1 MRKILVAVFCILFVM
16 TVFGS
21 ESRKPSINQGGDPIM
36 ASANADNKDRLLTV
50 IFTND
55 SHGMAWK
62 FDEPKNPGIGGLAAQ
77 KTLVDSIRAEVQGKG
92 GSVLVLSA
100 GDITL
105 GDPRSNICENIPMV
119 EGMNLVGYDAMTIGN
134 HEFDFGFEAFKKM
147 QETAK
152 FPFLSANMYKEGGE
166 ESVGKNY
173 IEKKMDDGLKVA
185 VLGLT
190 TRETESIS
198 SQGIKGNLTMSD
210 PIETAKMWVPI
221 LKKKND
227 VIIVL
232 SHLGFYDG
240 DKSFDGYEGDNY
252 LAKAVQ
258 GIDLIVGGHTQRQL
272 ASPVKIGDTYIVQTE
287 GLGKW
292 VGRIDFYFQGTR
304 IVKTEYKL
312 YPINLKEKADKGFKL
327 IGEEIKEN
335 KAMVDMLNG
344 FKCEFSTKQIGT
356 IDRDLDGSEDIAR
369 KKEVELGD
377 VITDI
382 MREKTGADVAFLNGG
397 SIRQSLKKG
406 AVTEKDIYSI
416 FPFQDTVYTAELTG
430 AQIQDVLDFFA
441 QKGIGAGGFLQV
453 SGIEMKILKGDAL
466 DVKIAGKPLEK
477 AKKYKVALN
486 SFIANGGD
494 GYTMLKEV
502 KSKKDTA
509 YLLSSILV
517 DYMKAKGTFA
527 KTQVGRIKIY
537 NK

>member
-1 MRKILVAVFCILFVM
+1 
-16 TVFGS
+16 
-21 ESRKPSINQGGDPIM
+21 
-36 ASANADNKDRLLTV
+36 
-50 IFTND
+50 
-55 SHGMAWK
+55 
-62 FDEPKNPGIGGLAAQ
+62 
-77 KTLVDSIRAEVQGKG
+77 
-92 GSVLVLSA
+92 
-100 GDITL
+100 
-105 GDPRSNICENIPMV
+105 MV
-119 EGMNLVGYDAMTIGN
+119 EGMNLVGYDAMAIGN

-152 FPFLSANMYKEGGE
+152 FPFLSANMYKEGGT
-166 ESVGKNY
+166 ESIGQNY
-173 IEKKMDDGLKVA
+173 IEKTFDDGLKVA

-210 PIETAKMWVPI
+210 PVETAKMWVPI

-227 VIIVL
+227 VVIVL
-232 SHLGFYDG
+232 SHLGFYDS

-258 GIDLIVGGHTQRQL
+258 GINLIVGGHTQRQL
-272 ASPVKIGDTYIVQTE
+272 ESPVKIGDTHIVQTE

-292 VGRIDFYFQGTR
+292 VGRIDFYFQGKK
-304 IVKTEYKL
+304 IVKTDYKI
-312 YPINLKEKADKGFKL
+312 YPINLKEKKDKGYKF

-344 FKCEFSTKQIGT
+344 FKCEFPTKQIGK
-356 IDRDLDGSEDIAR
+356 IDRDLEGSEDIAR

-377 VITDI
+377 IITDI
-382 MREKTGADVAFLNGG
+382 MREKTKADIALLNGG

-416 FPFQDTVYTAELTG
+416 FPFQDTVYTAKLTG

-453 SGIEMKILKGDAL
+453 SGIEMKIYKGEAL
-466 DVKIAGKPLEK
+466 DIKVGGKKLDPK
-477 AKKYKVALN
+477 ATYTVALN

-494 GYTMLKEV
+494 GYSMLKEI

-517 DYMKAKGTFA
+517 DYMKTKGTFE
-527 KTQVGRIKIY
+527 KVNVGRLKII

>member
-1 MRKILVAVFCILFVM
+1 MRKFLVAVFCILSVL
-16 TVFGS
+16 TVFG
-21 ESRKPSINQGGDPIM
+21 E
-36 ASANADNKDRLLTV
+36 DNKDRLLTV

-62 FDEPKNPGIGGLAAQ
+62 FDEPHNPGIGGLAAQ
-77 KTLVDSIRAEVQGKG
+77 KTLVDEIRAEVQGKG
-92 GSVLVLSA
+92 GNVLVLSA

-119 EGMNLVGYDAMTIGN
+119 EGMNLVGYDAMAIGN

-152 FPFLSANMYKEGGE
+152 FPFLSANMYKEGGT
-166 ESVGKNY
+166 ESIGQNS
-173 IEKKMDDGLKVA
+173 IEKKFDDDLKVA

-210 PIETAKMWVPI
+210 PVLTAKTLVPI
-221 LKKKND
+221 LRKKND
-227 VIIVL
+227 IVIVL
-232 SHLGFYDG
+232 SHLGFYDS

-252 LAKAVQ
+252 LAKAVP
-258 GIDLIVGGHTQRQL
+258 GIDLIIGGHTQRQL
-272 ASPVKIGDTYIVQTE
+272 ESAVQIGDTRIVQTE

-292 VGRIDFYFQGTR
+292 VGRVDIYIKGKK
-304 IVKTEYKL
+304 INKIEYKL
-312 YPINLKEKADKGFKL
+312 IPINLKDKNGKL
-327 IGEEIKEN
+327 IGKEIKEN
-335 KAMVDMLNG
+335 KAMLDMLNRQ
-344 FKCEFSTKQIGT
+344 KCDFPTKQIGT
-356 IDRDLDGSEDIAR
+356 IDRDLDGSDDIAR

-377 VITDI
+377 IITDI
-382 MREKTGADVAFLNGG
+382 MREKTKADIALLNGG

-416 FPFQDTVYTAELTG
+416 FPFQDTVYTAKLTG
-430 AQIQDVLDFFA
+430 AQIQDILDFFA

-453 SGIEMKILKGDAL
+453 SGVEMILYKGGAEE
-466 DVKIAGKPLEK
+466 VKIGGKKLDPK
-477 AKKYKVALN
+477 ATYTVALN

-494 GYTMLKEV
+494 GYAMLKEI

-527 KTQVGRIKIY
+527 KTNVGRIKII

>member
-1 MRKILVAVFCILFVM
+1 MRKFLVAVFCILLVM
-16 TVFGS
+16 TVFG
-21 ESRKPSINQGGDPIM
+21 
-36 ASANADNKDRLLTV
+36 ADNKDRLLTV

-62 FDEPKNPGIGGLAAQ
+62 FDEPHNPGIGGLAAQ
-77 KTLVDSIRAEVQGKG
+77 KTLVDNIRAEVQGKG

-134 HEFDFGFEAFKKM
+134 HEFDFGFDAFKKM
-147 QETAK
+147 QDTAK

-166 ESVGKNY
+166 ESIGKNY

-185 VLGLT
+185 ILGLT

-227 VIIVL
+227 VVIVL
-232 SHLGFYDG
+232 SHLGFYDS

-292 VGRIDFYFQGTR
+292 VGRIDFYFQGTK

-312 YPINLKEKADKGFKL
+312 YPINLKEKTDKGTKL
-327 IGEEIKEN
+327 IGEAIKEN

-377 VITDI
+377 IITDI
-382 MREKTGADVAFLNGG
+382 MREKTGAEIAFLNGG

-430 AQIQDVLDFFA
+430 AQIQEVLDFFA
-441 QKGIGAGGFLQV
+441 QKGLGAGGFLQV
-453 SGIEMKILKGDAL
+453 SGIEMKIYKGDAL
-466 DVKIAGKPLEK
+466 DVKVAGKPLDAK
-477 AKKYKVALN
+477 KKYKVALN

-494 GYTMLKEV
+494 GYTMLKEL

-517 DYMKAKGTFA
+517 DSMKAKGTFT
-527 KTQVGRIKIY
+527 KTNVDRIKII

>member
-1 MRKILVAVFCILFVM
+1 MRRFLVAVFCILSVL
-16 TVFGS
+16 TVFG
-21 ESRKPSINQGGDPIM
+21 
-36 ASANADNKDRLLTV
+36 ADNKDRLLTV

-55 SHGMAWK
+55 GHGMAWK
-62 FDEPKNPGIGGLAAQ
+62 FDEPHNPGIGGLAAQ
-77 KTLVDSIRAEVQGKG
+77 KTLVDQIRDEVQGKG
-92 GSVLVLSA
+92 GSLLVLSA

-166 ESVGKNY
+166 ESIGQNY
-173 IEKKMDDGLKVA
+173 IEKKFPDGLKVA

-227 VIIVL
+227 VVIVL
-232 SHLGFYDG
+232 SHLGFYDS

-292 VGRIDFYFQGTR
+292 VGRIDFYFQGTK

-312 YPINLKEKADKGFKL
+312 YPINLKEKKDKGYKF

-335 KAMVDMLNG
+335 KAMLDMLNG
-344 FKCEFSTKQIGT
+344 QKCEFPKKQIGK
-356 IDRDLDGSEDIAR
+356 IDRDLAGADDIAR
-369 KKEVELGD
+369 KKEIELGD
-377 VITDI
+377 IITDI
-382 MREKTGADVAFLNGG
+382 MREKTGADIAFLNGG

-406 AVTEKDIYSI
+406 AVTEKDIYAI

-430 AQIQDVLDFFA
+430 AEIQDVLDFFA
-441 QKGIGAGGFLQV
+441 QKGLGAGGFLQV
-453 SGIEMKILKGDAL
+453 SGIEMKIYKGEAL
-466 DVKIAGKPLEK
+466 EIKVAGQPLDK

-494 GYTMLKEV
+494 GYAMLKEI

-517 DYMKAKGTFA
+517 DSMKAKGTFA
-527 KTQVGRIKIY
+527 KTNVDRIKII